1 MNFHIKEET
10 KNNIY
15 KICKYIIVI
24 LIFLLIIGNIFALV
38 KIFTKKDDSNSSN
51 VSLPKQEFVIKG
63 SGETLTKTETE
74 IVYVPKETV
83 KYYTIDGTTGNT
95 IETERL
101 EKTDIDAN
109 IGKPSVNVKVND
121 REVEIKKDDNEKY
134 VFEKNKL
141 KLTQTSNVDFNI
153 HVDPIEIDKTKHW
166 GIGGGYNSK
175 NGATVIAEFPI
186 NKKGNI
192 DGWVTKDSETV
203 AAGIIVKF

>member
-1 MNFHIKEET
+1 MHKEKQQVDIK
-10 KNNIY
+10 
-15 KICKYIIVI
+15 
-24 LIFLLIIGNIFALV
+24 
-38 KIFTKKDDSNSSN
+38 
-51 VSLPKQEFVIKG
+51 LPKQEFTIKG
-63 SGETLTKTETE
+63 SGETKTETKTE
-74 IVYVPKETV
+74 IVYVPKETI
-83 KYYTIDGTTGNT
+83 KYYTIDKNTGET
-95 IETERL
+95 IENMYT
-101 EKTDIDAN
+101 EKTDIEAN
-109 IGKPSVNVKVND
+109 IGKPSVNVKLND
-121 REVEIKKDDNEKY
+121 KDIEINKADDEKY

-141 KLTQTSNVDFNI
+141 KLTQSSNVDFNI